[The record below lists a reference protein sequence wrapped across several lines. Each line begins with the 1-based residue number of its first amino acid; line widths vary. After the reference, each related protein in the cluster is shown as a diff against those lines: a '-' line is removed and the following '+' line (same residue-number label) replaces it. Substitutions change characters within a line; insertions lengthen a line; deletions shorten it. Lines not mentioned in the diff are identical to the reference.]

1 MKKFAFILCAALL
14 ALALGGC
21 AAADADYTEY
31 NGVKIPN
38 VDIVNMRNMYIF
50 IDETNVPSD
59 DGLLATLARQQV
71 QLDEAERLG
80 LMPSKAEAEKNYMVY
95 YIEPIME
102 SLASDEPLQHE
113 DALFFLM
120 LLQEQGKALSL
131 SHDEFCDY
139 LITQWQRM
147 MGMGALEQ
155 YVLSQPEV
163 LSQRGFSPDEPWED
177 PYGEY
182 VDGLLTQAASAAAQN

>member
-21 AAADADYTEY
+21 AAEEADYTEY

-59 DGLLATLARQQV
+59 DELLATLARQQV

-102 SLASDEPLQHE
+102 LLASDEPLQHE

-120 LLQEQGKALSL
+120 LLQEQGKALGL

>member
-1 MKKFAFILCAALL
+1 MKKIAFILCAALL

-21 AAADADYTEY
+21 AAVDADYTEY

-59 DGLLATLARQQV
+59 DELLATLTRQQV

-102 SLASDEPLQHE
+102 LLASDEPLQHE

-120 LLQEQGKALSL
+120 LLQEQGKALGL